1 VGDEA
6 KLLAGSPKYERW
18 WRGNTAVEKNSD
30 DLSSSCSGVRGKGMV
45 VAGGAWGFV
54 QGAVGVPRRGND
66 RQLMALMPLMVGARL
81 GGVKVGD

>member
-1 VGDEA
+1 
-6 KLLAGSPKYERW
+6 LAGSPEYERR

-30 DLSSSCSGVRGKGMV
+30 NLSSSCSGVRGKGKV

-54 QGAVGVPRRGND
+54 QGARGVPRRGNN